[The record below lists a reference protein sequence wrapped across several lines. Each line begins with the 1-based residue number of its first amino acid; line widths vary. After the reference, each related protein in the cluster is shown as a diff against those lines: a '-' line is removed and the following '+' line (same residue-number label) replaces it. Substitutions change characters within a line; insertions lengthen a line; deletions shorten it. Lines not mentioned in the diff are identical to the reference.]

1 LTWINGDI
9 AKDFKLWP
17 AAGTRATYDKAPLRQ
32 RYEGAEKTLFTINKA
47 HMVTTLLAVGILGCG
62 QSEAAVRIEGQV
74 QAGGGPLA
82 NSTVTLWAASA
93 GDPRQLAQARTN
105 SDGRFDLSSQETPG
119 ADVILYVVAKG
130 GEASVNKGSGDNPAI
145 TMLSVLG
152 NSPPSTVVINE
163 MTTVASVWTHNQ
175 FIDGTAIKG
184 HALGLKIAAGNV
196 PSFVNLQTG
205 GWGAAIQDAVN
216 SSQTTTMA
224 NFATLSSL
232 LAGCT
237 TRVRPDA
244 CASLLDATTPPG
256 GKAPTDTLGALQSVA
271 RNCAYR
277 PERLIAL
284 LDAFYP
290 VPQGKNLRRTPYMPY
305 LNYAPSAWTLPL
317 KFTGGGLSAPGKI
330 MFDVEGNAWTGVN
343 FIVGSQASDDLWDGN
358 LSKFAPNGRPLSPET
373 TGFQGGGVEGPGFGT
388 AIGADGNVWV
398 TSTGGKTISLFDK
411 SGKPISPPD
420 GYNFGGQLGIMQGII
435 VAPNG
440 DIWTLD
446 FEKDQVVHLPKGD
459 ASKVKFYCRSTDGKP
474 NKDSPCK
481 LSGPFHLAIDQQDR
495 IWITNAIG
503 DTVTRFPASDPSK
516 VEVLQTG
523 GHSGKGMAID
533 SQGNAWIANTLG
545 TGLDVGT
552 KLKLLELKLTGRM
565 SQLHRVIFDYLNG
578 NSSLGNISMLRP
590 DGTPAPG
597 SPFHG
602 GGAWGS
608 WGVAIDGNDQVWSSN
623 FAGASIT
630 HLCGARTETCPPGMK
645 TGDPISPPGG
655 YVGGGMQPLTDIG
668 IDPAGNVWVADN
680 WQRPQS
686 CFAPYA
692 SEATSTLCGGN
703 GLTVFFGMAKPV
715 RAPQIGPART
725 P

>member
-1 LTWINGDI
+1 M
-9 AKDFKLWP
+9 WP

-32 RYEGAEKTLFTINKA
+32 RYEGAEKTMFTINKA

-152 NSPPSTVVINE
+152 NSPASTVVINE

-175 FIDGTAIKG
+175 FIDGTAIRG

-244 CASLLDATTPPG
+244 CASLFDATTPPG

>member
-32 RYEGAEKTLFTINKA
+32 RYEGAEKTMFTINKA

-152 NSPPSTVVINE
+152 NSPASTVVINE

-244 CASLLDATTPPG
+244 CASLFDATTPPG

-271 RNCAYR
+271 RNSAYR
-277 PERLIAL
+277 PERLFAL
-284 LDAFYP
+284 LDALYP

-388 AIGADGNVWV
+388 AIDADGNVWV